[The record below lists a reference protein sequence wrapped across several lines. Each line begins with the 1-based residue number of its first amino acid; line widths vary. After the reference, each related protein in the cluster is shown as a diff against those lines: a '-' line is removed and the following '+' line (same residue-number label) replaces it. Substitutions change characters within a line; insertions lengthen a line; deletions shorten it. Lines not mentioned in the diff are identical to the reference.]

1 MNHITEEDVRHV
13 AHLARVALSGEEV
26 KKFQEQL
33 EEILEYVDKLKELN
47 LEGVEP
53 TTHVIPI
60 VNRLRKDEYR
70 ECLSTEEALANA
82 PDKKEGLFKVPKVIG
97 S

>member
-1 MNHITEEDVRHV
+1 MKHITEEDVRHV
-13 AHLARVALSGEEV
+13 AHLARVALSGEEI

-60 VNRLRKDEYR
+60 INRMRKDER
-70 ECLSTEEALANA
+70 GECLSTEETLANA
-82 PDKKEGLFKVPKVIG
+82 PDKRKGLFKVPKVIG
-97 S
+97 